1 MLTTSGAAQGK
12 HTRYSRCLVTT
23 VTTLPPASYS
33 LNGQRRERGEHC
45 SSSGA
50 SRAVASTT
58 MASKNASHEGLV
70 APRRYRVQIS
80 GSTVMNFIPSAWLTC
95 PCCRQAE
102 RRQRLLN
109 LFSLR
114 LQPGRQLQMSSQLP
128 DRFIHC
134 EPWKISRDLKEDAS
148 RFAKVNRVEVLAIQ
162 HRRDIE
168 VETSQRPAPGL
179 FALISRRSPGH
190 MMDGSTSYMAASQ
203 PRSTAHIHICSR
215 SFLTDCIA
223 EHAVLLTEKTKA
235 QGLGQEL
242 RRALVA
248 VLGQGDGMHAPNR
261 MFGWDRSRFPGGT
274 QLGLRVSDQFEG
286 EPIRVLQGKDGF
298 VKTRC
303 RCCGGDALLTQ
314 ALDPIVQ

>member
-1 MLTTSGAAQGK
+1 
-12 HTRYSRCLVTT
+12 
-23 VTTLPPASYS
+23 
-33 LNGQRRERGEHC
+33 
-45 SSSGA
+45 
-50 SRAVASTT
+50 
-58 MASKNASHEGLV
+58 
-70 APRRYRVQIS
+70 
-80 GSTVMNFIPSAWLTC
+80 
-95 PCCRQAE
+95 
-102 RRQRLLN
+102 
-109 LFSLR
+109 
-114 LQPGRQLQMSSQLP
+114 MSSQLP

-134 EPWKISRDLKEDAS
+134 EPWKISCDLKEDAS

-168 VETSQRPAPGL
+168 VKTSQRPAPGL

-203 PRSTAHIHICSR
+203 PRSTAHIHIRSR

-223 EHAVLLTEKTKA
+223 VHAVLLTEKTKA

-242 RRALVA
+242 GRALVA

-274 QLGLRVSDQFEG
+274 QLGLQVSDQFEG